1 MSYRFGQVSFSGT
14 GRTEKEDVFALLDEA
29 TGREFSYHSC
39 IDGRIER
46 EVEGLQG
53 LTGIG
58 VSMAQKTLEFSVRS
72 GLKFVGDGHGE
83 ELREA

>member
-29 TGREFSYHSC
+29 TRGELAYDSRV
-39 IDGRIER
+39 DGRIER

-58 VSMAQKTLEFSVRS
+58 MGMT
-72 GLKFVGDGHGE
+72 
-83 ELREA
+83 